1 MFGFVFAIVLVIV
14 LVVGIWFFHRFHA
27 KANREIALARTG
39 FGGQKVLLDGGY
51 LALPFLHKV
60 AEVIMRVPA
69 SALMDDALPGAW
81 QEGATNGADLTRA
94 LSHARG
100 EAMPWGLV
108 RESIADGVDSRWL
121 EIRDGDAE
129 ILHRAYRE
137 AGRLVLERPPQAP
150 GPGPAPPPVAPPGSP
165 ATNIEGHQVQDLAD
179 LVPELLEA
187 SAGYRLEF
195 RVQVVL
201 NDAPA
206 EVRTKVDQLIDAR
219 LKPGADRS
227 P

>member
-1 MFGFVFAIVLVIV
+1 MRGAVRSAVEEGRLWLTNGPTSLWSEPVPEDVLTD
-14 LVVGIWFFHRFHA
+14 A
-27 KANREIALARTG
+27 ARL
-39 FGGQKVLLDGGY
+39 Q
-51 LALPFLHKV
+51 ARP
-60 AEVIMRVPA
+60 ERVPA

-137 AGRLVLERPPQAP
+137 AGRPRAGASLAGARRRAGATAATARGAAGLARHAGRTRDEHRRPS
-150 GPGPAPPPVAPPGSP
+150 GPGPCRP
-165 ATNIEGHQVQDLAD
+165 
-179 LVPELLEA
+179 
-187 SAGYRLEF
+187 R
-195 RVQVVL
+195 
-201 NDAPA
+201 APA
-206 EVRTKVDQLIDAR
+206 
-219 LKPGADRS
+219 S
-227 P
+227 